1 MRSRS
6 VLYANGTAALDI
18 AAERE
23 RPMLLHVTAFKGGK
37 AEQPAASVRIRA
49 AESVRHGIVRR
60 ARSVLESSEMYC
72 SLRYEDYKG
81 VPYHMFTRGGIAALS
96 GAGSLLAIL
105 SIVVGA

>member
-18 AAERE
+18 AAVCE

-37 AEQPAASVRIRA
+37 AEPSTVSGLARA
-49 AESVRHGIVRR
+49 AGSARHGIARR
-60 ARSVLESSEMYC
+60 ARSILESSEMYC

-81 VPYHMFTRGGIAALS
+81 VPYHMFTRGGIAVLS

>member
-1 MRSRS
+1 MMSRS
-6 VLYANGTAALDI
+6 VLYTDGTAALDI
-18 AAERE
+18 AAVRKH
-23 RPMLLHVTAFKGGK
+23 PMLLHVTAFRGGK
-37 AEQPAASVRIRA
+37 AEPSAASGRVRA
-49 AESVRHGIVRR
+49 ADSARNGIARR

-72 SLRYEDYKG
+72 SLRYEDYRG